1 LTADFGDLTAA
12 RSLGGPA
19 SSSTRAVMMAGLD
32 GPTRKNII
40 DYVTIATTGNATDFG
55 DTSEAL
61 GYLTGLSSQTRGV
74 SAGGNG
80 PSSPNGTN
88 QMEYITIASTGNA
101 TDFGAL
107 TTASVGGNTGTA
119 SPTRGLFAGGTGPGP
134 SWSFDTNVIDY
145 ITIATLEDSTDFG
158 DLTRKDFHYGG
169 AASSNTRGVFA
180 GGYTPSPTPATET
193 NTMDYVTI
201 ASTGNAADFGDLT
214 LAGWYNGGGSNS
226 TRGIFTGRLTTS
238 PTSGDPT
245 IDSIIIAT
253 LGNAVNWGD
262 MTGSSV
268 RRAATVMSDSH
279 GGIS

>member
-1 LTADFGDLTAA
+1 
-12 RSLGGPA
+12 
-19 SSSTRAVMMAGLD
+19 MMAGLD
-32 GPTRKNII
+32 GGTRKDVI
-40 DYVTIATTGNATDFG
+40 DYITIATTGNATDFG

-61 GYLTGLSSQTRGV
+61 GYLTGLSNQTRGV

-88 QMEYITIASTGNA
+88 QMEYITISTTGNA

-145 ITIATLEDSTDFG
+145 ITIATLGDSTDFG

-201 ASTGNAADFGDLT
+201 ATTGNAIDFGDLT
-214 LAGWYNGGGSNS
+214 LAGWYTGGGSNS
-226 TRGIFTGRLTTS
+226 IRGAWVEGNTPAS
-238 PTSGDPT
+238 PYHTNTVDYVN
-245 IDSIIIAT
+245 IAST
-253 LGNAVNWGD
+253 GNAKRFGEL
-262 MTGSSV
+262 TYSG
-268 RRAATVMSDSH
+268 AYGFGGCSDSS
-279 GGIS
+279 GGLT